1 MRNPMSGLIIP
12 CALLL
17 ILALRSGQAA
27 NYTSSARQGSGH
39 WDSGLDGT
47 SGIWQPGN
55 HTASG
60 ALSADPAATYELITP
75 GSRLRT
81 TDPANPPNGQGNP
94 YTATPFTFPGAS
106 TNTLTIDGDGKYR
119 NGAAA
124 SDPIAEVRFKC
135 PAVLFPKIIMN
146 GGTWDQGDTVSSNG
160 VVAVHGEVNVNGVNF
175 PVYNDGGADRGF
187 QIDYLT
193 GSGSIENHSYTDVA
207 TFKAGDRNAFLLIGT
222 SNTYTGTWNVVIGML
237 NGYGANSLGTNTIVV
252 APAGGLVTSYDINN
266 TNSDLILSGRL
277 FLHQNDTFRSVIV
290 AGTNALSPGT
300 YTAASLNALYPA
312 NFPATWLVTTNPGG
326 YLPDLATNM
335 SGSLTVLQTPCMFY
349 TAQPTPATAL
359 LGSGPV
365 PEQVSFATS
374 IVGSP
379 PITNQWQYAPSSV
392 GPFTNINDGPVFS
405 GTKSNVLTITS
416 PPTNYTGFYQV
427 VSSSSCG
434 SLVSLTAQLTVLKQ
448 GGASNWTTVL
458 NEGLGSDWSTV
469 NTWVENTNG
478 ADYLSAVYPGSSFFV
493 LGNAVTRTP
502 NAAIDATFPIY
513 ASKLEIDGDGTFS
526 LPSGLTIGTL
536 QFKNASNGRV
546 TFRKLVMNGGQM
558 NNGQDDS
565 SVIVAGEV
573 DILTNTPIFEDNASG
588 TGDRGYRFDA
598 WLTGAGT
605 MEVHLHPVGPG
616 IRQPLNLTCT
626 SNTFS
631 GEWNIINGTVLG
643 TAANSLGTNNITITD
658 SFAGAGA
665 LETLYDINNPNGSLT
680 ITNTGQMY
688 LHQNDTF
695 ASVNINGTNLANGVY
710 TFDYLTNNFPANFP
724 ATWQMQVGS
733 TFNTISGSIT
743 VGVAAPVSL
752 SIQKSGAN
760 LQVSWNPAV
769 GTLLEAPSLT
779 GPWTTNGATS
789 PYLVGPTNAMKFYR
803 VMVQ

>member
-1 MRNPMSGLIIP
+1 V
-12 CALLL
+12 L
-17 ILALRSGQAA
+17 ILALYSSQAA
-27 NYTSSARQGSGH
+27 NYTSNARQGSGY
-39 WDSGLDGT
+39 WDSGLDGST
-47 SGIWQPGN
+47 GIWNPGT

-60 ALSADPAATYELITP
+60 ALAVDPAATYEVIIP
-75 GSRLRT
+75 GARLRT
-81 TDPANPPNGQGNP
+81 TSPAGPPNASVSPDTTNWLV
-94 YTATPFTFPGAS
+94 FPGAS

-124 SDPIAEVRFKC
+124 TDPIAEIRFKY
-135 PAVLFPKIIMN
+135 PAVYFPKVIMN
-146 GGTWDQGDTVSSNG
+146 GGIWDQGDTVSTTG
-160 VVAVHGEVNVNGVNF
+160 MVAVHGEVNVNGVNF

-187 QIDYLT
+187 LIDYLT

-207 TFKAGDRNAFLLIGT
+207 TFKAGDRNSFALIGT
-222 SNTYTGTWNVVIGML
+222 SNTYSGTWNVVIGML
-237 NGYGANSLGTNTIVV
+237 NGYGSNSLGTNTIVV
-252 APAGGLVTSYDINN
+252 APAGGLVTSYDVSN

-300 YTAASLNALYPA
+300 YTAAQLNALYPA
-312 NFPATWLVTTNPGG
+312 NFPAAWLVTTNIPPG
-326 YLPDLATNM
+326 YAPDPVTNI
-335 SGSLTVLQTPCMFY
+335 SGSITVLQTPCMFY
-349 TAQPTPATAL
+349 TEQPTPATAL
-359 LGSGPV
+359 LGAGPV

-392 GPFTNINDGPVFS
+392 GPFTNISDGPVFS
-405 GTKSNVLTITS
+405 GTKSNVLTIAS

-448 GGASNWTTVL
+448 GGASNWTTLL

-493 LGNAVTRTP
+493 LGGAVTRTP
-502 NAAIDATFPIY
+502 NAAISATFPIY
-513 ASKLEIDGDGTFS
+513 ASKLEIDGDGTFANPTS
-526 LPSGLTIGTL
+526 PTIGTL

-546 TFRKLVMNGGQM
+546 TFNKLVMNGGQM

-565 SVIVAGEV
+565 SVYISGEV

-598 WLTGAGT
+598 QLTGAGT

-616 IRQPLNLTCT
+616 IVQPLNLTCP

-631 GEWNIINGTVLG
+631 GQWNIINGTVLG
-643 TAANSLGTNNITITD
+643 TATNSLGTNNVTIQD
-658 SFAGAGA
+658 NVSGAGA
-665 LETLYDINNPNGSLT
+665 LETLYDIYNPNGNLT
-680 ITNTGQMY
+680 ISNTGQMY

-695 ASVNINGTNLANGVY
+695 GSMTIAGTNLANGVY
-710 TFDYLTNNFPANFP
+710 TFDYLTNTFPANFP
-724 ATWQMQVGS
+724 ANWQMQVGS
-733 TFNTISGSIT
+733 TVTNISGSIT
-743 VGVAAPVSL
+743 VGVVAPVSL

-760 LQVSWNPAV
+760 LQISWNPAV

-779 GPWTTNGATS
+779 GPWTTNGASS
-789 PYLVGPTNAMKFYR
+789 PYVVGPTNAMKFYR
-803 VMVQ
+803 VLVQ